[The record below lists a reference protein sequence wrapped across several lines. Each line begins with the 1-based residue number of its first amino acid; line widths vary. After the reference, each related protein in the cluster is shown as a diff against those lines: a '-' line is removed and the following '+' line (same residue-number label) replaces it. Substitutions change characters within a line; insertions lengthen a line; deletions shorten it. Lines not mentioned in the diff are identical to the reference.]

1 MPAAPI
7 RFFLDENLP
16 VVVAEQL
23 QRRGIDAVTVRD
35 LGLLGQSDLDHL
47 ALARQTE
54 RVLCTHDADYL
65 ELAQSGANHFG
76 LIFGQQE
83 KHGVGSWVRFLELV
97 HSVYS
102 AEEMAGR
109 IEFVAGEAG

>member
-1 MPAAPI
+1 VPAARI

-16 VVVAEQL
+16 IAIAEQL

-35 LGLLGQSDLDHL
+35 LGLLGQSDIDHL
-47 ALARQTE
+47 TLAQSTG

-65 ELAQSGANHFG
+65 DLAQAGTEHTG
-76 LIFGQQE
+76 IIFGQQH
-83 KHGVGSWVRFLELV
+83 KHGVGSWVSFLELV

-109 IEFVAGEAG
+109 IEYLL

>member
-1 MPAAPI
+1 VSAAPI

-16 VVVAEQL
+16 IVVADQL

-35 LGLLGQSDLDHL
+35 LNLLGQSDIDHL
-47 ALARQTE
+47 ELARQTG

-65 ELAQSGANHFG
+65 ELAQSGEAHSG

-83 KHGVGSWVRFLELV
+83 KHGVGSWVGFLELV
-97 HSVYS
+97 YNVYT
-102 AEEMAGR
+102 AEEMVGR
-109 IEFVAGEAG
+109 IEYL